1 MNQMRE
7 ENSRD
12 TNQKKALKIGGK
24 KVISEQDQKRF
35 KSRKEKG
42 TSLVI
47 QWVGLWASNAGRAGS
62 ILGWGIT
69 FPILHGKK
77 KNNNNNN
84 KMHRL
89 PHNTEQDS
97 MCYTQVLVIHFKY
110 SSVVWGRMDTSI
122 WLSPLL
128 FTLIT
133 TLIGYSPKQSKK
145 LEINKMYR
153 AKRYHLQ
160 LKELHIK

>member
-24 KVISEQDQKRF
+24 KVVSEQDQKRF

-47 QWVGLWASNAGRAGS
+47 QWLGLSFQCRESRFNSWLGS
-62 ILGWGIT
+62 KIPHIT
-69 FPILHGKK
+69 WQ
-77 KNNNNNN
+77 KNNN
-84 KMHRL
+84 KRYKL

-133 TLIGYSPKQSKK
+133 TLIGYSPKQRKK
-145 LEINKMYR
+145 LKINKMYR